1 MAERIIEQ
9 LPFWDHL
16 SSDEKALVSERSFL
30 RTFSPNQLIRSTD
43 NSCTGIVFIV
53 RGGIRTSLISEEGKE
68 ITLFKLGSGEC
79 CVTTASCVIKQISFG
94 TTLVTTTE
102 ESTLL
107 VVPASLCEHLTTNNI
122 YVKAFMLEVE
132 AERYSQVV
140 RVLQQMLFKRLDQR
154 VASHL
159 IERAQACG
167 SPELKITQN
176 ELARDINSAREAV
189 TRVLHRLASNGLIEI
204 KRGRILIL
212 NQNGLRQL
220 A

>member
-1 MAERIIEQ
+1 MTERIVEQ
-9 LPFWDHL
+9 LPFWGHL
-16 SSDEKALVSERSFL
+16 SSDERALVSERSFI
-30 RTFSPNQLIRSTD
+30 RTFSANQLISNTD

-68 ITLFKLGSGEC
+68 ITLFRVGSGEC
-79 CVTTASCVIKQISFG
+79 CVTTASCVIKQISFD
-94 TTLVTTTE
+94 TLVTTTE

-107 VVPASLCEHLTTNNI
+107 IVPSSLCEHLTTNNI
-122 YVKAFMLEVE
+122 YVKALMLEVE

-140 RVLQQMLFKRLDQR
+140 HVLQQMLFKRLDQR
-154 VASHL
+154 VASYL
-159 IERAQACG
+159 IERAQTCG
-167 SPELKITQN
+167 STELKITQD

-189 TRVLHRLASNGLIEI
+189 TRVLHRLAADGLVEV

-212 NQNGLRQL
+212 NENGLRQL

>member
-1 MAERIIEQ
+1 MTKRIVEQ

-16 SSDEKALVSERSFL
+16 SSDERALVSERSFI
-30 RTFSPNQLIRSTD
+30 RTFSANQLISNTD

-53 RGGIRTSLISEEGKE
+53 RGGIRTGLISDEGKE
-68 ITLFKLGSGEC
+68 ITLFRVGSGKC
-79 CVTTASCVIKQISFG
+79 CVTTASCVIKQISFD
-94 TTLVTTTE
+94 TLVTTTE

-107 VVPASLCEHLTTNNI
+107 IVPASLCEHLTANNI
-122 YVKAFMLEVE
+122 YVKAFMLEAE

-140 RVLQQMLFKRLDQR
+140 HVLQQMLFKRLDQR
-154 VASHL
+154 VASYL

-167 SPELKITQN
+167 SPELKITQD

-189 TRVLHRLASNGLIEI
+189 TRVLHRLAADGLVEV

-212 NQNGLRQL
+212 NENGLRQL
-220 A
+220 P

>member
-1 MAERIIEQ
+1 MTERIVEQ
-9 LPFWDHL
+9 LPFWGHL

-30 RTFSPNQLIRSTD
+30 RMFSANQLISNTD

-68 ITLFKLGSGEC
+68 ITLFRLGSGEC

-94 TTLVTTTE
+94 TLVTTTE

-107 VVPASLCEHLTTNNI
+107 VVPASLCEHLTTSNI
-122 YVKAFMLEVE
+122 YAKAFMLEVE

-154 VASHL
+154 VASYL

-167 SPELKITQN
+167 SPELKITQD

-189 TRVLHRLASNGLIEI
+189 TRVLHRLAGDDLVEV

-212 NQNGLRQL
+212 NENGLRQP

>member
-1 MAERIIEQ
+1 MTKRIVEQ

-16 SSDEKALVSERSFL
+16 SSDERALVSERSFI
-30 RTFSPNQLIRSTD
+30 RTFSANQLISNTD

-53 RGGIRTSLISEEGKE
+53 RGGIRTGLISDEGKE
-68 ITLFKLGSGEC
+68 ITLFRVGSGEC
-79 CVTTASCVIKQISFG
+79 CVTTASCVIKQISFD
-94 TTLVTTTE
+94 TLVTTTE

-107 VVPASLCEHLTTNNI
+107 IAPASLCEHLTANNI
-122 YVKAFMLEVE
+122 YVKAFMLEAE

-140 RVLQQMLFKRLDQR
+140 HVLQQMLFKRLDQR
-154 VASHL
+154 VASYL

-167 SPELKITQN
+167 SPELKITQD

-189 TRVLHRLASNGLIEI
+189 TRVLHRLAADGLVEV

-212 NQNGLRQL
+212 NENGLRQL
-220 A
+220 P

>member
-1 MAERIIEQ
+1 MTERIVEQ

-16 SSDEKALVSERSFL
+16 SLDEKALVSERSFL
-30 RTFSPNQLIRSTD
+30 RTFSANQLISNTD

-68 ITLFKLGSGEC
+68 ITLFRLGSGEC

-94 TTLVTTTE
+94 TLVTTTE

-107 VVPASLCEHLTTNNI
+107 VVPASLCEHLTTSNI

-154 VASHL
+154 VASYL

-167 SPELKITQN
+167 SPELKITQD

-189 TRVLHRLASNGLIEI
+189 TRVLHRLAGDDLIGV

-212 NQNGLRQL
+212 NENGLRQL